1 MYAQFIL
8 VKIINELMK
17 VVNIVAIIV
26 LAVALGLQVL
36 NFVSQTKS

>member
-17 VVNIVAIIV
+17 VVSIVAIIV

-36 NFVSQTKS
+36 NFVSQAKS

>member
-1 MYAQFIL
+1 
-8 VKIINELMK
+8 MK

-26 LAVALGLQVL
+26 FVVALGLQVL